1 MSSIY
6 FHSIDDKAAALR
18 GSERVYF
25 GMLFS
30 NITWAVLEFVA
41 EDWGRERALLR
52 KVFPPGHYAHN
63 SANFPESAKQSLSI
77 GSTPII
83 LNGKEIEILPL
94 VLNTAYTMG
103 SDPIKLAARL
113 HGQCEIYAYVKGENR
128 QWLAN
133 IIRQGRKTKI
143 FRDGMGWDSVIALLE
158 ESSDSP
164 IVTSYSGC
172 EQFPNYGY
180 ADTYTPYPR
189 NGTEKA
195 QGEWQ
200 DISEKWQDLPFA
212 KRFGECFVNLE
223 KSGGGLEL
231 KPDNWDS
238 FYFRDGFD
246 ANQLVSKLYE
256 LYQD

>member
-6 FHSIDDKAAALR
+6 FHSTNRYRYAALR

-63 SANFPESAKQSLSI
+63 SANFQESAKQSLSV

-103 SDPIKLAARL
+103 SEPIKLAARL
-113 HGQCEIYAYVKGENR
+113 HGQCEIHAYVKGENR

-158 ESSDSP
+158 EGNDSP

-172 EQFPNYGY
+172 EEFPNYGY
-180 ADTYTPYPR
+180 WE
-189 NGTEKA
+189 GIKK
-195 QGEWQ
+195 EWQ
-200 DISEKWQDLPFA
+200 DLSFA
-212 KRFGECFVNLE
+212 ERFDKCFSNLE

-231 KPDNWDS
+231 KPDNWGT